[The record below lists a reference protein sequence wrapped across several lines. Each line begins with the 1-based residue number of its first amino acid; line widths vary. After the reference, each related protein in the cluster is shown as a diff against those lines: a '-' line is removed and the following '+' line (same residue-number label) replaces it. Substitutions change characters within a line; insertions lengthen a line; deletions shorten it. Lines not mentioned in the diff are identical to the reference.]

1 MNPRQQTIK
10 QLSAS
15 GYELKRHGANH
26 DIYYNPQ
33 THSTVPVKR
42 HDFNEND
49 MKYIF
54 KEANNRRVTMKYI
67 YTALFTPIEDG
78 SGYYAKVP
86 DLPGCITTGNSL
98 SDAIDQITDAMS
110 AWLVV
115 AEDEGEPIAP
125 PSPQE
130 KLSVDAGTICSL
142 ISADTI
148 EYRAQTDTRAV
159 RKNVSLPSWMVRL
172 ADKRGINCSQV
183 LQDAL
188 RTLLDNSTIAHT
200 H

>member
-1 MNPRQQTIK
+1 
-10 QLSAS
+10 
-15 GYELKRHGANH
+15 
-26 DIYYNPQ
+26 
-33 THSTVPVKR
+33 
-42 HDFNEND
+42 
-49 MKYIF
+49 
-54 KEANNRRVTMKYI
+54 MKYI

-142 ISADTI
+142 NIVPRQILAPFEKMFLFQVGWSVLLTSAESTAHKSFRMPYEHFLI
-148 EYRAQTDTRAV
+148 TPL
-159 RKNVSLPSWMVRL
+159 SHIL
-172 ADKRGINCSQV
+172 IN
-183 LQDAL
+183 
-188 RTLLDNSTIAHT
+188 IIP
-200 H
+200 

>member
-1 MNPRQQTIK
+1 MLFPAP
-10 QLSAS
+10 S
-15 GYELKRHGANH
+15 
-26 DIYYNPQ
+26 
-33 THSTVPVKR
+33 
-42 HDFNEND
+42 
-49 MKYIF
+49 
-54 KEANNRRVTMKYI
+54 KEVIMQYI

-98 SDAIDQITDAMS
+98 SDAIYQITDAMN

-115 AEDEGEPIAP
+115 AEDEGDPIAP
-125 PSPQE
+125 PTPQDQ
-130 KLSVDAGTICSL
+130 LCPDSGTICSL

-188 RTLLDNSTIAHT
+188 RSLLDNTSPAHT
-200 H
+200 R

>member
-1 MNPRQQTIK
+1 MQ
-10 QLSAS
+10 
-15 GYELKRHGANH
+15 
-26 DIYYNPQ
+26 
-33 THSTVPVKR
+33 
-42 HDFNEND
+42 
-49 MKYIF
+49 
-54 KEANNRRVTMKYI
+54 YI

-86 DLPGCITTGNSL
+86 DLPGCITTGSSL
-98 SDAIDQITDAMS
+98 SDAIEQITDAMS

-115 AEDEGEPIAP
+115 AEDEGDPIVPPTPQDELVTEP
-125 PSPQE
+125 
-130 KLSVDAGTICSL
+130 GTICSL

-148 EYRAQTDTRAV
+148 DYRAKTDTRAV
-159 RKNVSLPSWMVRL
+159 RKNVSLPNWMVQL

-188 RTLLDNSTIAHT
+188 RSLLDSSVVRT

>member
-1 MNPRQQTIK
+1 
-10 QLSAS
+10 
-15 GYELKRHGANH
+15 
-26 DIYYNPQ
+26 
-33 THSTVPVKR
+33 
-42 HDFNEND
+42 
-49 MKYIF
+49 
-54 KEANNRRVTMKYI
+54 MKYI

-98 SDAIDQITDAMS
+98 SDAIDQITDAMG

>member
-1 MNPRQQTIK
+1 MLSPSFQPEGTIALVIRANRLPHYALIL
-10 QLSAS
+10 LSVCIYFTIFRS
-15 GYELKRHGANH
+15 KSNQMF
-26 DIYYNPQ
+26 DIFSCKKI
-33 THSTVPVKR
+33 HTVPCFPIHAASFLK
-42 HDFNEND
+42 NLLLYLLSE
-49 MKYIF
+49 
-54 KEANNRRVTMKYI
+54 TP
-67 YTALFTPIEDG
+67 LF
-78 SGYYAKVP
+78 SF
-86 DLPGCITTGNSL
+86 
-98 SDAIDQITDAMS
+98 MFFH
-110 AWLVV
+110 
-115 AEDEGEPIAP
+115 

-130 KLSVDAGTICSL
+130 KLSVDAGTIYSL

-188 RTLLDNSTIAHT
+188 RTLLDNSTIART